1 MLTEYTSDRLTACLR
16 SQYLVLQKKNER
28 LIQIKDNFQTI
39 GADIKTAGD
48 ENKCKKGNVVIFS
61 NKEHALSKMMGI
73 GNSGTERGH
82 NCGNSIEIDAHN
94 FRTYVLQEV
103 RKWPLFSYG
112 GGPSHDLSVAR
123 EGGEGQEGVENETRV
138 KQDMYIYREL
148 LEQAADV
155 VCNIR
160 FVTIH

>member
-1 MLTEYTSDRLTACLR
+1 
-16 SQYLVLQKKNER
+16 VLQKKNER
-28 LIQIKDNFQTI
+28 LIQIKGNFQAI
-39 GADIKTAGD
+39 DADIKTAGD
-48 ENKCKKGNVVIFS
+48 EGKYKRGNAVSFS
-61 NKEHALSKMMGI
+61 NKEFALSKMMGI

-94 FRTYVLQEV
+94 FTTYVLQEV
-103 RKWPLFSYG
+103 RKWPLFSYR

-123 EGGEGQEGVENETRV
+123 EGGEGQGGLEKEKRG
-138 KQDMYIYREL
+138 KQDVYIYREL